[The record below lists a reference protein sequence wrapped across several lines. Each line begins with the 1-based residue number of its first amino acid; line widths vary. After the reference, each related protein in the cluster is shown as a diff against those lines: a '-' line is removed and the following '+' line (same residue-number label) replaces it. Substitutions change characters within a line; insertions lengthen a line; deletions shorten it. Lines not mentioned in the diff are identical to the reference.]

1 MVRRLAYAPPAE
13 LRPRAE
19 AANDAISQNSTI
31 PTILAIVPG
40 AKGIRPVP
48 KPQARK

>member
-13 LRPRAE
+13 LGPHAE
-19 AANDAISQNSTI
+19 AANDAISQTSMI

-40 AKGIRPVP
+40 AKGIRPVS